1 VGGGGE
7 GGGEGGGIEGGALVM
22 TVITCHIREDG
33 DDVLVR
39 GVPKL
44 GAQYTAREQSRGST
58 HSN

>member
-1 VGGGGE
+1 
-7 GGGEGGGIEGGALVM
+7 LVM

-44 GAQYTAREQSRGST
+44 GA
-58 HSN
+58 